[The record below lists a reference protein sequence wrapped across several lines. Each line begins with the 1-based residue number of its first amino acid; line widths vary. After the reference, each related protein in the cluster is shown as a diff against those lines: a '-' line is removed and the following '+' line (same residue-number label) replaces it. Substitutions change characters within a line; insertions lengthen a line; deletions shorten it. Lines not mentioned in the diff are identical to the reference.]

1 MKEYELM
8 VQEMKEELNK
18 KMNESVQFN
27 NLKKLMQQRNEQIK
41 TLRER

>member
-8 VQEMKEELNK
+8 IQEMKEELNK

>member
-1 MKEYELM
+1 M